1 MFIGRM
7 WYILHTIYDFHTHV
21 DNIEELEAYRLQNI
35 VPVVN
40 IRSISEYDKYID
52 MVDRLGSN
60 RSNMVY
66 SVGIHPHD
74 ANMEAEKFS
83 GEYEAMVKQA
93 PFMGEIGMDSVWTDL
108 DKNIQK
114 SSFIR
119 SLCIAEKY
127 GKAVLLH
134 TKGMEKEIVEIISDY
149 DLTYIVHWYG
159 CSDYQDL
166 YIDLGA
172 YFTIGPAVHTDLD
185 VQKLVK
191 NVELDH
197 ILVETDG
204 VAALEWLY
212 GKPVDLGELRRNL
225 EKVYEKIAQ
234 IKNMKLDVV
243 IDTIEDTSRKLIKN
257 PVMK

>member
-1 MFIGRM
+1 M
-7 WYILHTIYDFHTHV
+7 WYLLHTIYDFHTHI
-21 DNIEELEAYRLQNI
+21 DNIGELEEYLREKIL
-35 VPVVN
+35 PVVN
-40 IRSISEYDKYID
+40 IRSKDEYDKYMD
-52 MVDRLGSN
+52 MLDKLGSDGAN
-60 RSNMVY
+60 TLY

-83 GEYEAMVKQA
+83 GEYETMVKQA

-114 SSFIR
+114 KSFTR
-119 SLCIAEKY
+119 SLQIAKKY
-127 GKAVLLH
+127 KKTVILH
-134 TKGMEKEIVEIISDY
+134 TKGMEKEILETISKY

-159 CSDYQDL
+159 CHDYQEL

-191 NVELDH
+191 NVKLDH

-204 VAALEWLY
+204 VAAIEWLY
-212 GKPVDLGELRRNL
+212 GKKIKLDSLRKNL
-225 EKVYEKIAQ
+225 EGVYEKIAQ
-234 IKNMKLDVV
+234 IKGIDLDLV
-243 IDTIEDTSRKLIKN
+243 IDTIENTSRKLIKSASI
-257 PVMK
+257 